1 MESLKRDVDDID
13 MIPNFEDGV
22 LGVRRDANALA
33 VVAMTLGASDYEAPI
48 CGVASDLIDAST
60 QLAKAE
66 TVADVKK
73 AYQALVAARAKK
85 GTPKK
90 LEWKKVAELQPLMK
104 NALPSI
110 STDVKRLSRNEKTFL
125 RGENAQKV
133 INDSTILAAI
143 ALGCRENVDET
154 LAPTEEKVWRE
165 YCDRLATASVEFN
178 KRANAVA
185 AGKGSFD
192 EMKEAFKAV
201 EDTCSSTCHEKFGG
215 KAAE

>member
-1 MESLKRDVDDID
+1 

-33 VVAMTLGASDYEAPI
+33 VVAMTLGASGYDAPI
-48 CGVASDLIDAST
+48 CGIASDLIAAST
-60 QLAKAE
+60 RLAKAE

-73 AYQALVAARAKK
+73 AYQALVAARAKT

-90 LEWKKVAELQPLMK
+90 LDWTKVAELQPLMK

-133 INDSTILAAI
+133 IDDSTILAAI

-154 LAPTEEKVWRE
+154 LAPGEDKIWRE
-165 YCDRLATASVEFN
+165 YCDRLAAASVEFN
-178 KRANAVA
+178 RQANAVA

-192 EMKEAFKAV
+192 DMKVAFKAV